1 MWLLCICSKEKN
13 DCHDKEAKIK
23 LDIDGFIKVRNSY
36 PYKPVIGYLNINTLQ
51 NKIIS
56 LREIIAKA
64 PLDVF
69 CLDETKLD
77 DSFRDSQFV
86 LEHFQFPSFHRD
98 QNSKG
103 GGKLVYVKQGI
114 IAKRLENLET
124 NFSVTVCIELFPRK
138 NGTHNCYSLTSQK
151 AFKRPL
157 FVKLVWVAVIS
168 QLPQFLDRHLSN
180 HLQRL

>member
-1 MWLLCICSKEKN
+1 MYLTKTNQLKECKLYHNSGVLTTKNNTFSEECDLLCSCSKEKN

-36 PYKPVIGYLNINTLQ
+36 PYNTVIGYLNINTLQ

-98 QNSKG
+98 
-103 GGKLVYVKQGI
+103 
-114 IAKRLENLET
+114 
-124 NFSVTVCIELFPRK
+124 
-138 NGTHNCYSLTSQK
+138 
-151 AFKRPL
+151 
-157 FVKLVWVAVIS
+157 
-168 QLPQFLDRHLSN
+168 
-180 HLQRL
+180 

>member
-1 MWLLCICSKEKN
+1 M
-13 DCHDKEAKIK
+13 
-23 LDIDGFIKVRNSY
+23 
-36 PYKPVIGYLNINTLQ
+36 
-51 NKIIS
+51 
-56 LREIIAKA
+56 
-64 PLDVF
+64 F

-77 DSFRDSQFV
+77 DSFRDSQFA

-157 FVKLVWVAVIS
+157 FVKLV
-168 QLPQFLDRHLSN
+168 
-180 HLQRL
+180 

>member
-1 MWLLCICSKEKN
+1 M
-13 DCHDKEAKIK
+13 
-23 LDIDGFIKVRNSY
+23 
-36 PYKPVIGYLNINTLQ
+36 
-51 NKIIS
+51 
-56 LREIIAKA
+56 KA

-114 IAKRLENLET
+114 ITKRLENLET
-124 NFSVTVCIELFPRK
+124 NFSVTICIELTISKK
-138 NGTHNCYSLTSQK
+138 NGTDNCYSLTSQK

-157 FVKLVWVAVIS
+157 FVKLV
-168 QLPQFLDRHLSN
+168 
-180 HLQRL
+180 